1 MRKLKNL
8 ISAIAAAV
16 VFASLSVCAF
26 ADVSYDFTDENLVTG
41 WDCKEKVVTATS
53 CQLTGDL
60 QKTHKGISTRIVLFN
75 EMQNPEY
82 WNNDNVYVTAE
93 VRLETPDVEAIAQL
107 AGMDTTW
114 RWFEGTDKPVLP
126 YNEWVTITETGKHFY
141 EKWASLVPNQI
152 LIDVRGTSSTETFK
166 DVTVSFRNFQI
177 VGPAVTAYQSEVPE
191 ETTNTEPEVTEPE
204 ETQPEVTEPE
214 VTEPE
219 VTEPEETEPEETEP
233 EVTEPEATEPSQAEP
248 EDTKPEEKPA
258 ESVSPAP
265 DNGKPASTAA
275 PVTAVD
281 GTIAEREE
289 ASTDMTTIIIVAVIV
304 AVVVIGAAA
313 AGVIFFKKKK

>member
-152 LIDVRGTSSTETFK
+152 IIDVRGTSSTDTIK
-166 DVTVSFRNFQI
+166 DVTVSFRNFKI
-177 VGPAVTAYQSEVPE
+177 VGPAVTAYQPEVPE
-191 ETTNTEPEVTEPE
+191 ETTNTEPEVTE
-204 ETQPEVTEPE
+204 PEVTEPE

-281 GTIAEREE
+281 GTIAQREE